1 MSKDIKGILNH
12 KTKVVNNEIIKNV
25 KKDHIKNPKSK
36 NIIMETKN
44 DNRWIIHRPH
54 KERIMI

>member
-44 DNRWIIHRPH
+44 DNR
-54 KERIMI
+54 